1 MLCMDGEIMMKE
13 IEATVEKYINNKIHV
28 IDESMFNNLSNNRL
42 DKYKCK
48 TVRRVLKFYNKYR
61 NGAISTDDFLCS
73 LRNFLLV
80 FQTSLFIQDDE
91 FLQNNQYGIKKDFSG
106 RYYAV
111 IDMPDYIDTN
121 IVEHA
126 FMWHGIRKEDENKYF
141 IGTNPYIYKL
151 TGFTSFKSIEQKLV
165 VYGAINTPE
174 GYTTLVS
181 LPTGGGKS
189 LITQTMAFQKKGLT
203 IVIVPTVSLAIDQAR
218 TANLNIKHNS
228 DQEIFYYYSG
238 IDEKRKKKL
247 FDCLRNEKMRL
258 LFISPEALIKNDIFR
273 KHIEEANSKRYLK
286 NIIIDEAHIVI
297 EWGTFFRVDY
307 QCLEPWRNNLLL
319 ENSQLKTILLSA
331 TFDKKTVD
339 NLRQMF
345 SNGDHWIEIRC
356 DSLRKEPRFALVES
370 KSFSEKNRKMI
381 ELIRKL
387 PRPMII
393 YVTSPDRAEMIKD
406 YMNKAEMN
414 NVVTFTGRTKSK
426 ERENIINAW
435 INNEFDVIVA
445 TSAFGVGVDK
455 SDIRTVL
462 HLYVPENPNKYYQEL
477 GRGGRDNLPCLSVMC
492 INTVDDL
499 DAAFNMTDKVM
510 IPEKILGRWQS
521 MLNSTTSPRFK
532 NTISL
537 DTSVKP
543 KYNSED
549 YAEDA
554 SKVDIQWNVY
564 VILLLRRYNLIA
576 ILNMVYE
583 AKSQHYM
590 ISIEIKNDLLLKCNN
605 ETMKV
610 IQDIREKE
618 SKKFES
624 DFRVMKSSIMKS
636 DSICWSEMF
645 YSTYEKV
652 SEYCAGCNHHKQVVE
667 SEKGKFPLVLPI
679 RGPVKETYPEMA
691 ALFGASKEM
700 IIISDETNYSMYN
713 VLVNKGVSVII
724 IGDGYEP
731 QQLDMLI
738 NLEAQS
744 DLNIMGINEFK
755 ELKKNY
761 NDYFISGAIIAIYN
775 SNDLEA
781 YERFMIIKKYT
792 KSNNTRI
799 IHIMDKDIYFSELDK
814 YASELVD
821 TKMDSYLI
829 ERMG

>member
-1 MLCMDGEIMMKE
+1 MMVD
-13 IEATVEKYINNKIHV
+13 IEAIVENYINNKIYE
-28 IDESMFNNLSNNRL
+28 IDKMIFMNSSNNRL
-42 DKYKCK
+42 DEYKCK
-48 TVRRVLKFYNKYR
+48 TARRVLNFCNKYK
-61 NGAISTDDFLCS
+61 NGDISKDDFLCS
-73 LRNFLLV
+73 LRNYLLV
-80 FQTSLFIQDDE
+80 FQTSLFIQEDE
-91 FLQNNQYGIKKDFSG
+91 FLQNNQYGIKKDSSG
-106 RYYAV
+106 KYYAV
-111 IDMPDYIDTN
+111 IDLPDYIN
-121 IVEHA
+121 ANNVEEA
-126 FMWHGIRKEDENKYF
+126 FMWHGVRKEDKEKYF
-141 IGTNPYIYKL
+141 LGTNPYIYKL
-151 TGFTSFKSIEQKLV
+151 TGFTEFKSIEQKLA

-203 IVIVPTVSLAIDQAR
+203 IVIVPTVSLAIDQVR
-218 TANLNIKHNS
+218 TAKLNINHNC
-228 DQEIFYYYSG
+228 DQEIFCYYSG
-238 IDEKRKKKL
+238 IDENRRKEL

-273 KHIEEANSKRYLK
+273 KLIDEANSKRYLK

-319 ENSQLKTILLSA
+319 VNSQLKTVLLSA
-331 TFDKKTVD
+331 TFEKKTVA

-345 SNGDHWIEIRC
+345 SDGTHWIEIRC

-370 KSFSEKNRKMI
+370 KTFSEKNRKLI

-393 YVTSPDRAEMIKD
+393 YVTSPDRAEQIKD
-406 YMNKAEMN
+406 YMKIEGMN
-414 NVVTFTGRTKSK
+414 NVITFTGKTKSK
-426 ERENIINAW
+426 ERENIIDAW
-435 INNEFDVIVA
+435 TENEYDVIVA

-492 INTVDDL
+492 IDTLDDL
-499 DAAFNMTDKVM
+499 DAAYNMTDKVM
-510 IPEKILGRWQS
+510 LPEKILGRWQS

-543 KYNSED
+543 NYNSED

-564 VILLLRRYNLIA
+564 VILMLRRYNLIA
-576 ILNMVYE
+576 ILDMIYE

-590 ISIEIKNDLLLKCNN
+590 ISIEIKNDQLLKCDS
-605 ETMKV
+605 ETMKI

-618 SKKFES
+618 SKKYEN
-624 DFRVMKSSIMKS
+624 DFKVMKSSIMKS

-652 SEYCAGCNHHKQVVE
+652 SEYCAGCNHHKQIVE

-679 RGPVKETYPEMA
+679 REPIKEIYPEMA
-691 ALFGASKEM
+691 AFFGASKEM
-700 IIISDETNYSMYN
+700 IIIADETDYSMYN
-713 VLVNKGVSVII
+713 ILVNKGVSVII
-724 IGDGYEP
+724 VGDGYEP

-738 NLEAQS
+738 SLEAQS
-744 DLNIMGINEFK
+744 NLNIMGINEFK
-755 ELKKNY
+755 ELKKDY
-761 NDYFISGAIIAIYN
+761 NDYFVSGAIIAVYN
-775 SNDLEA
+775 SNELET
-781 YERFMIIKKYT
+781 YERFTILKKYT
-792 KSNNTRI
+792 KNNNTRV
-799 IHIMDKDIYFSELDK
+799 IHIMDKDIYFPEVDK
-814 YASELVD
+814 YASALVD
-821 TKMDSYLI
+821 GPKMDSYLV